1 MISERNV
8 ILIMHMQQLFPGVI
22 VFGSDQE
29 VGELMR
35 AIDRN
40 NMTGYFTW
48 IGSDGWGGRTLV
60 SKGNEAQV
68 SRQRA
73 LLPSTTE
80 IPLCVLVD
88 YRLIS

>member
-1 MISERNV
+1 M
-8 ILIMHMQQLFPGVI
+8 FPAGVI

-48 IGSDGWGGRTLV
+48 IGSDGWGGRVLV
-60 SKGNEAQV
+60 SDGNEAQV
-68 SRQRA
+68 KFPTVESQKSA
-73 LLPSTTE
+73 DK
-80 IPLCVLVD
+80 CC
-88 YRLIS
+88 